1 MPWKSFFAWMILAC
15 GLSLG
20 FASGGRAQESAAG
33 KVVYG
38 MFGPRVLGQTLQSP
52 VQRPDRGIAR
62 DAYGNFLG
70 VNRAYS
76 GRRFPE
82 PGVRSV
88 APEPRPIFREPE
100 TPREPEIPPER
111 PSRPDEWLRTEGG
124 EAEASPPPWRMD
136 EGGSDSASLDRGGTG
151 SRFSGA
157 RNVMVSLPSD
167 VTAAD
172 PLAGRI
178 ARLLERMPQIMK
190 RSPIRVTVVG
200 ETAILRGRVASN
212 HDRELA
218 ENLVRLEP
226 GIWEVRN
233 ELLVEESPRVAAAP
247 ATGSGRP

>member
-1 MPWKSFFAWMILAC
+1 MPWKSGLAWMVLAC
-15 GLSLG
+15 GLGLG
-20 FASGGRAQESAAG
+20 VGSGVRAEESAAG

-82 PGVRSV
+82 PGVRSF
-88 APEPRPIFREPE
+88 APEPVPILREPE

-111 PSRPDEWLRTEGG
+111 PSTPDEWLRTEGG
-124 EAEASPPPWRMD
+124 EAEASPSPRRID
-136 EGGSDSASLDRGGTG
+136 EGVSDSASLDQGVARG
-151 SRFSGA
+151 RFSGA
-157 RNVMVSLPSD
+157 RNVMASLPSD
-167 VTAAD
+167 VTVAD

-200 ETAILRGRVASN
+200 ETAILRGRVASSR
-212 HDRELA
+212 DRELA

-233 ELLVEESPRVAAAP
+233 ELVVEESPRVAAAP
-247 ATGSGRP
+247 AAASGRP